1 MLLNI
6 GRKPKITLNFQHML
20 YFSGLRGAMAFA
32 LAIRNT
38 LSEARQM
45 FLTATA
51 LVVIVSVI
59 AVGGSVSVLL
69 QWLGIPVGVED
80 EIEPLQ
86 GRRQANYSSTRPNQP
101 LPEPGPPQ
109 ESGLADTTPRQ
120 APPKIEK
127 AWLARIWGGFDTKYM
142 KPLLTNSH
150 PTLIETMPKFC
161 GPFARLMTTAE
172 QLTEMYYRTRDDSD
186 ADLCIADEFE
196 GYNVMVE
203 PSQQRLL
210 DY

>member
-86 GRRQANYSSTRPNQP
+86 GRRQ
-101 LPEPGPPQ
+101 GPPQ

>member
-1 MLLNI
+1 MDLIKSVQLFLAKIISYEGVNNVSTNAKELAEKI
-6 GRKPKITLNFQHML
+6 G
-20 YFSGLRGAMAFA
+20 
-32 LAIRNT
+32 
-38 LSEARQM
+38 
-45 FLTATA
+45 
-51 LVVIVSVI
+51 IV
-59 AVGGSVSVLL
+59 
-69 QWLGIPVGVED
+69 
-80 EIEPLQ
+80 
-86 GRRQANYSSTRPNQP
+86 
-101 LPEPGPPQ
+101 PEFEKETIGPPQ

-203 PSQQRLL
+203 PSQQR
-210 DY
+210 